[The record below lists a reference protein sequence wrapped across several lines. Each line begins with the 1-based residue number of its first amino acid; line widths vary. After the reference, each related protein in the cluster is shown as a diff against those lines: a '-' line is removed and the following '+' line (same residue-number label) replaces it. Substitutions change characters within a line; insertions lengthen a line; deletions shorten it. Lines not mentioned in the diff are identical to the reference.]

1 MDISW
6 NYIIKVGI
14 QYTPAIGSWST
25 VEPPLMD
32 TSSKQTSPMSGHQAV
47 VLIISLLKLYIGLTS
62 HKRTPLASRRGHPF
76 GGTQS

>member
-14 QYTPAIGSWST
+14 QYTLAMGSWST
-25 VEPPLMD
+25 VEPLLTD
-32 TSSKQTSPMSGHQAV
+32 TSSKRTSPVSGHPTL

-62 HKRTPLASRRGHPF
+62 HKRTTLASRRGHPF